1 MHEQKNINPD
11 AITGFLLSLLLF
23 LCGTENAISL
33 NSGYIEI
40 SDHLSLYY
48 EEAGDGDI
56 PVILIPGWT
65 LSTQVF
71 ERQLDYYDNSR
82 KYKVI
87 SYDPRGQGLS
97 TKTVD
102 GHTYHQHGHDL
113 KIFMEKLNLKNVVL
127 AGHSYGV
134 LDLLAYV
141 QIAGIRNIRGVV
153 VIDGFPTGIGEDNGK
168 DFVWYSRDDA
178 DGLREWFTMTPL
190 MNRQK
195 YNIEFARWM
204 LEDATHEHIK
214 WISRMSSQTSDSVAA
229 LLNETGAYADYE
241 NELILLG
248 EQVPLLYVMQEE
260 WKVKTENW
268 VSKNTLDAEVYFIGK
283 HLMFWERAAQ
293 FNKILDAFL
302 DKLH

>member
-1 MHEQKNINPD
+1 MQEQKNINPD
-11 AITGFLLSLLLF
+11 VITSFLLGLLLF
-23 LCGTENAISL
+23 LCGTENAVSL
-33 NSGYIEI
+33 NSGYVEI

-48 EEAGDGDI
+48 EEAGDGQI

-71 ERQLDYYDNSR
+71 ERQLDYYDKSS
-82 KYKVI
+82 KYRVI

-102 GHTYHQHGHDL
+102 GHTYHHHGHDL
-113 KIFMEKLNLKNVVL
+113 KIFMEELKLKNVVL
-127 AGHSYGV
+127 AGHSYGL

-141 QIAGIRNIRGVV
+141 HIAGIRNIRGVV
-153 VIDGFPTGIGEDNGK
+153 VIDGFPTGIGEDNNK

-195 YNIEFARWM
+195 YNIEFAQWM
-204 LEDATHEHIK
+204 LEDATDENIK
-214 WISRMSSQTSDSVAA
+214 WIDRISSQTSNTVAA

-241 NELILLG
+241 NELIFLG
-248 EQVPLLYVMQEE
+248 EKIPLLYVMQEE

-268 VSKNTLDAEVYFIGK
+268 VSKNTPAAEVYFMGK

-293 FNKILDAFL
+293 FNKLLDDFL
-302 DKLH
+302 DKLD